1 MLKTFEFYLIKLFI
15 KKIINV
21 SLIFLCLSFILSIFG
36 EITFFNN
43 TESNFFLP
51 FLFTALDSPSTLFE
65 IFPFIFLISTQF
77 FFIELIDKNEL
88 ETLKIHGLNNFKII
102 KLLFFTSMMLGL
114 ILISFYYHF
123 SSKLKFIYFD
133 LKNGYSND
141 NKYLAVATR
150 NGLWIKDEID
160 EKIYIINANR
170 IEDHFIKNVTI
181 NEFNEKFELIQVM
194 KSPKVDISSI
204 QWVIFNP
211 KISKGNHTI
220 ELEKSMIIKTHFNLN
235 KINNLFKN
243 LSSLNIFE
251 LLQLEKDYKSLGYST
266 NEIKSQLHKLIS
278 FPIYLTLMSLLSSV
292 IMFNIKRNK
301 PIIFHIMLGI
311 LLSTLIY
318 YFYYLFNLMG
328 ETEKIPLIAS
338 TWLPFM
344 LLAIFISIGLVR
356 INEK

>member
-1 MLKTFEFYLIKLFI
+1 
-15 KKIINV
+15 
-21 SLIFLCLSFILSIFG
+21 
-36 EITFFNN
+36 
-43 TESNFFLP
+43 
-51 FLFTALDSPSTLFE
+51 
-65 IFPFIFLISTQF
+65 
-77 FFIELIDKNEL
+77 
-88 ETLKIHGLNNFKII
+88 
-102 KLLFFTSMMLGL
+102 MMLGL

-133 LKNGYSND
+133 LKNAYSND

-160 EKIYIINANR
+160 EKIYIINTNK
-170 IEDHFIKNVTI
+170 IEDHFIRNVTI
-181 NEFNEKFELIQVM
+181 NEFNDEFELIQII
-194 KSPKVDISSI
+194 KSPKVDISSV
-204 QWVIFNP
+204 QWIIFNP
-211 KISKGNHTI
+211 NISKGNTTI
-220 ELEKSMIIKTHFNLN
+220 ELEESMIIKTHFNQN

-251 LLQLEKDYKSLGYST
+251 LLQLQKDYKALGYSA
-266 NEIKSQLHKLIS
+266 NEIKSQLHKLMS

-318 YFYYLFNLMG
+318 YFYYLFSLMG
-328 ETEKIPLIAS
+328 ETGKIPIIAS
-338 TWLPFM
+338 SWLPF
-344 LLAIFISIGLVR
+344 LVLAIFISIGLVR